1 MFSFS
6 VCLIIHVHVYYN
18 LAKAQFRTS
27 QYRQYYTICD
37 IADKLSKYKTLGL
50 FRVCIQSTIYLFWMV
65 HKNLLFYNIHWTS
78 VVLTYGPLLGFSIA
92 FRHFL
97 LARLSAIHLSV
108 NRFFVFRN
116 DFLLIFTK
124 AYWTNYVGKKKKIN
138 RECVTFASKRFPF
151 ASERKTLK

>member
-6 VCLIIHVHVYYN
+6 IFLIIHVYHN
-18 LAKAQFRTS
+18 LSKAQFLTS

-37 IADKLSKYKTLGL
+37 IADKLSKYMYKTLGL

-65 HKNLLFYNIHWTS
+65 HKNLLYYNIHWTS

-108 NRFFVFRN
+108 NRFFFFEMIFFWFLRN
-116 DFLLIFTK
+116 PIELT
-124 AYWTNYVGKKKKIN
+124 T
-138 RECVTFASKRFPF
+138 
-151 ASERKTLK
+151 

>member
-1 MFSFS
+1 MFITIRQKPNFELLNIDSTIRYATL
-6 VCLIIHVHVYYN
+6 LIN
-18 LAKAQFRTS
+18 FQST
-27 QYRQYYTICD
+27 
-37 IADKLSKYKTLGL
+37 GL

-65 HKNLLFYNIHWTS
+65 HKNLLYYNIHWTS

-108 NRFFVFRN
+108 NRIFFFRN

-124 AYWTNYVGKKKKIN
+124 PYWTNYVGKKKKKKIN